1 MGHFVP
7 CLALSTWAFHAFIG
21 TCWRY
26 CLAQRDP
33 SAPPYTSRTW
43 EPLLPFLPSPRWRR
57 FNQLVP
63 IDSLFKTISGS
74 LIIITSYRF
83 PQIVCPDGVR
93 EGRIVGQHVMYWA
106 HAMLI
111 VACVLVGVVELVA
124 IRVRFPPGTS
134 AAVMV
139 AAHIVLVIIFSYH
152 QKVGNLVG
160 LSQHLL
166 PATTAPRAPGPNT
179 ETFSDFGAARRPP
192 FQRQH
197 EIFDQTIHEL
207 VGHCFF
213 VAAICGVM
221 EVYQPTS
228 FLAVSGKLFF
238 HIMGSAWL
246 GMAGYMLF
254 SGSVFWSPVWNAQT
268 DVGPVMFAPIVFIMM
283 MLGLLVFMLIIFALV
298 DLLAARRLRAVGP
311 DAPEEAMLALTQL
324 PISKMGGERQGL
336 LVKSEAAG
344 GYSAINGQ
352 VDGDALGSSGLGG
365 FGVERSGC
373 LVRNGR
379 A

>member
-1 MGHFVP
+1 MGKGGADSVRKVGTEMGHFVP

-152 QKVGNLVG
+152 QK
-160 LSQHLL
+160 
-166 PATTAPRAPGPNT
+166 
-179 ETFSDFGAARRPP
+179 
-192 FQRQH
+192 H